1 MMFFASK
8 FMELGIVVK
17 QKPKSSPGFKKNES
31 AGEAVHADF
40 DKFYQGFI
48 VKDLNSAFYNSKL
61 LKAVKLYNVSHI

>member
-1 MMFFASK
+1 MILYGK
-8 FMELGIVVK
+8 
-17 QKPKSSPGFKKNES
+17 GFGTALWNES

-48 VKDLNSAFYNSKL
+48 VNDLDSAFYNSKL